1 MISIKNIS
9 AGYGSDLV
17 LKDVS
22 IDIDV
27 GQFVG
32 LIGPNGSGKTTL
44 LRVLSNVLTPRAGQ
58 VLLEGHD
65 LQKISKRKLARTIAC
80 LPQDI
85 SLNLSFT
92 VREITLMGRYP
103 HLPKIGR
110 ETGTDFEIAD
120 RAMALADVSHLSDRL
135 ITEISG
141 GEKQRTLIAMCL
153 AQEPEVLLLDE
164 PTSHLD
170 VGHQLSVLDLIQ
182 KLNHRSDMT
191 VIAVFHDLN
200 LAAEYCHRLMVLDKG
215 QVESVGTPKDVL
227 TSDMIQKV
235 YGAKVL
241 TEKNPV
247 SQKPHIILAAGMNY
261 FTNTK
266 GERL

>member
-9 AGYGSDLV
+9 AGYGSELV
-17 LKDVS
+17 LKEVS
-22 IDIDV
+22 IDIKA

-44 LRVLSNVLTPRAGQ
+44 LRVLGNVLTPRAGQ
-58 VLLEGHD
+58 ILLEGHD
-65 LQKISKRKLARTIAC
+65 IQKISKRRLARTIAC

-92 VREITLMGRYP
+92 VREITLMGRSP
-103 HLPKIGR
+103 HISKIGR
-110 ETGTDFEIAD
+110 ETSKDFEITD
-120 RAMALADVSHLSDRL
+120 RAMALADISHLSDRV

-141 GEKQRTLIAMCL
+141 GERQRALIAMCL

-170 VGHQLSVLDLIQ
+170 VGHQLSVFDLIR
-182 KLNHRSDMT
+182 KLNCNSNMT

-215 QVESVGTPKDVL
+215 RVESLGSPKDVL

-235 YGAKVL
+235 YEAKVL
-241 TEKNPV
+241 TVKNPV
-247 SQKPHIILAAGMNY
+247 SQKPHVILAAGMNH
-261 FTNTK
+261 
-266 GERL
+266 